1 VWPAQVEDVLATHPG
16 IAEVAVWKRPDPVW
30 GERVVA
36 WVVPRPGVAVPELD
50 ELRDLVAAQVARWA
64 APRQLVVVDVLP
76 RTSGGKVRRS
86 ELG

>member
-1 VWPAQVEDVLATHPG
+1 
-16 IAEVAVWKRPDPVW
+16 
-30 GERVVA
+30 
-36 WVVPRPGVAVPELD
+36 VAVPELD

-86 ELG
+86 ELA